1 MMSWEKEE
9 RERGMTRREWVQI
22 GIGAAAVASIAGLGG
37 LVAGQIL
44 PPPFKFNGE
53 VRETIQYTKF
63 PTPQWWN
70 AKAGTTVKVS
80 DFQEWQGAT
89 GVWRGLFQDNT
100 YVPGTGF
107 PCIIVR
113 IKRESQFFTVPPP
126 DQLPAPLPSGF
137 NLYFDDATLDSAHG
151 GTRILVFFDRCVHL
165 CCYPGWHVVDN
176 PPPGRDYNNY
186 GASPPTF
193 VQFQQ
198 DPIYCVCHGSQY
210 DPMVLVVNVND
221 KSGAGYVGAQRVHGP
236 APRALPVIPVQAQ
249 GLNLVGGMA
258 NPAWYV
264 YC

>member
-1 MMSWEKEE
+1 MSWEKEE

-126 DQLPAPLPSGF
+126 DQVPATIPSGF
-137 NLYFDDATLDSAHG
+137 NLYFDDPTLDSAHG
-151 GTRILVFFDRCVHL
+151 GTRILAFFDRCVHL

-176 PPPGRDYNNY
+176 PPPGRDYSAY

-210 DPMVLVVNVND
+210 DPMVLVVNEND
-221 KSGAGYVGAQRVHGP
+221 KNGAGYVGAQRVHGP